1 VKREV
6 LAVLA
11 LLAFTALAVLGYA
24 MLFEGFGSAGLD
36 VVELRGG
43 VAMDD
48 GAGQRAL
55 LRGATVRAGGEVIA
69 GSDGYAV
76 LAAGNG
82 LRVTVAPDATVRV
95 TAITAREVRL
105 ELERGRVEA
114 TVRAAGPRLEVEAGA
129 ARASAL
135 DADFVVVRDGAAV
148 GLESTR
154 GRVDVGGIVGVEAL
168 DAGERVVATAGVL
181 VRAAA
186 GEQLLLAVTPLPA
199 TRVRAGTAS
208 LAGRTAP
215 GARVQ
220 VLRGEDIVV
229 TGVAGPDGAFRLDAV
244 LLEGDNHFVVEA
256 RDLLGAARVAEVQVT
271 RDTTAPTIGVE
282 VR

>member
-1 VKREV
+1 MKREV
-6 LAVLA
+6 LAALA

-69 GSDGYAV
+69 GSDGHAV

-82 LRVTVAPDATVRV
+82 LRVTVAPDATVRL

-114 TVRAAGPRLEVEAGA
+114 TVRAAGPRLAVEAGA

-135 DADFVVVRDGAAV
+135 DADFVVVRDGTAV

-154 GRVDVGGIVGVEAL
+154 GRVDIDGIVGVEAL

-229 TGVAGPDGAFRLDAV
+229 TGVAGPDGAFHLDAM